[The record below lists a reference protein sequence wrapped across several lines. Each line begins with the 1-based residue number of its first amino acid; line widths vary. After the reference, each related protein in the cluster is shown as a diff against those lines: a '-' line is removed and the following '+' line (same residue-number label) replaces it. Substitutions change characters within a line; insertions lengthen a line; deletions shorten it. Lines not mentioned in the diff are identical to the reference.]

1 MNQFIEECRREWRR
15 LRVPRSIADDMAA
28 ELQSDLAEAVADGV
42 APEDVVGGDARA
54 FARTWAAERGA
65 ARTRRR
71 EAFVIAAIALFVA
84 IAITGAALVF
94 FASPSQSVQ
103 TALPRALLARPSPAP
118 SPETVTAV
126 WVAAPDLATERSGD
140 GTRTAG
146 IALLL
151 VGVGGSAAVT
161 LFSVWRT
168 RAAL

>member
-1 MNQFIEECRREWRR
+1 MNQFIEECRREWRQ

-28 ELQSDLAEAVADGV
+28 ELQSDLAEADADGV
-42 APEDVVGGDARA
+42 APEVVVGCDARA

-65 ARTRRR
+65 ARVRGRG
-71 EAFVIAAIALFVA
+71 AFVFATVALFVA
-84 IAITGAALVF
+84 IAITGAAFVF

-103 TALPRALLARPSPAP
+103 TALPRALVAPPSSAP

-126 WVAAPDLATERSGD
+126 WVAAPDLAVQPSDD
-140 GTRTAG
+140 GARTAG
-146 IALLL
+146 IVLLL

-161 LFSVWRT
+161 LFSLWRT